1 MNGRASRGQGFPID
15 RIESGGGDLQ
25 GGMESLSGIG
35 DREMDEETRR
45 KLDKLVLR
53 GWKALVN
60 RGDDE
65 NEFLEELKTVLGQL
79 ELLSD
84 STLRDASK

>member
-1 MNGRASRGQGFPID
+1 
-15 RIESGGGDLQ
+15 
-25 GGMESLSGIG
+25 
-35 DREMDEETRR
+35 MDEETRR